1 MGKTDEVSRAPAT
14 PPSPLLAPSLP
25 FPLPFPPFPP
35 LLCPAHACFSPF
47 STPTH
52 TRKKTRV
59 GGYTRVWVGFGGN
72 ISPAGEISPSPRRDR
87 CSIPSLRIVYIV
99 ISRVIATRRR
109 CTRLRAPRAS
119 REVAADASVSI
130 RYRIPSNTVCCSS
143 FSIAYLARS
152 GGSLQ
157 ALGPNQPIC
166 SICPTCKWGCDA
178 EPLLTCTAG
187 GPRGENGQG
196 GPRERAVKSH
206 VCSSA
211 LHARSWHAR
220 TFMRACSCACMLH
233 STHVVPPGWA
243 GADTT

>member
-1 MGKTDEVSRAPAT
+1 M
-14 PPSPLLAPSLP
+14 
-25 FPLPFPPFPP
+25 
-35 LLCPAHACFSPF
+35 
-47 STPTH
+47 
-52 TRKKTRV
+52 
-59 GGYTRVWVGFGGN
+59 WVGFGGN

-99 ISRVIATRRR
+99 VSRVIATRRR

-152 GGSLQ
+152 GSSLQ
-157 ALGPNQPIC
+157 ALGPNQPSCNC
-166 SICPTCKWGCDA
+166 SICPTCKWGCGPA
-178 EPLLTCTAG
+178 CHVPLLACTAG

-220 TFMRACSCACMLH
+220 TFMACTHVHGMHARSCA
-233 STHVVPPGWA
+233 HVHA
-243 GADTT
+243 HACFTAHT